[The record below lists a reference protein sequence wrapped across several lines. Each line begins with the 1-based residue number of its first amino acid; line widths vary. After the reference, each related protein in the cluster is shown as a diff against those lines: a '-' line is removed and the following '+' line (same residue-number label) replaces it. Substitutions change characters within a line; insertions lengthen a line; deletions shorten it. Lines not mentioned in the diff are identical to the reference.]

1 MLNGKSILIT
11 GGTGS
16 FGNLFVE
23 TILKKFKPKKL
34 IIFSRDELKQSIMAQ
49 KFSKEKYPCM
59 RYFIGDVRDLGRLT
73 FAMEGVD
80 YVVHAAALKQ
90 VNIAEYNPMECINTN
105 IGGAENVVKAALNAN
120 VSKIIALSTDKA
132 SDPINLYGA
141 TKLTSDK
148 IFVSANNI
156 VGEIHPT
163 RFAVVRYGNVAGS
176 RGSVIPIFKQ
186 LVAQGSKELPITD
199 IKMTRFWITLSQAV
213 EFVLKSFERMQ
224 GGEIFVPKIPSIKV
238 TDLARAMAPKL
249 NHKIVG
255 IRPGEKLH
263 EKMCSIH
270 EARLTLDFKDYYVI
284 KPSIKF
290 FDKYIDYSKNVNGE
304 VDKPVPKDFEY
315 RSDNNERFLSI
326 NEIVDI
332 NESLGFY
339 INK

>member
-49 KFSKEKYPCM
+49 KFSNEKYSCM

-73 FAMEGVD
+73 FAMLGVD

-105 IGGAENVVKAALNAN
+105 IGGAENVVKAALSAN
-120 VSKIIALSTDKA
+120 VLKIIALSTDKA

-156 VGEIHPT
+156 VGAAHPT
-163 RFAVVRYGNVAGS
+163 RFSVVRYGNVAGS

-186 LVAQGSKELPITD
+186 LKDQGDKELPITD
-199 IKMTRFWITLSQAV
+199 IKMTRFWITLDQAV

-224 GGEIFVPKIPSIKV
+224 GGEIFVPKIPSIKI
-238 TDLARAMAPKL
+238 TDLAKAMASQLK
-249 NHKIVG
+249 HKIVG

-263 EKMCSIH
+263 EKMCSIN
-270 EARLTLDFKDYYVI
+270 EAHLTLDFKDHYVI
-284 KPSIKF
+284 QPSISF
-290 FDKYIDYSKNVNGE
+290 FDNKIRYLKNALNEEGKLVS
-304 VDKPVPKDFEY
+304 KDFEY
-315 RSDNNERFLSI
+315 RSDNNNHFLSVQ
-326 NEIVDI
+326 EIIKLSKDFF
-332 NESLGFY
+332 N
-339 INK
+339 